1 MAKREDIYTA
11 QLKALGVYDPAFDP
25 LIRDLAK
32 AERRRTRVEKAWAK
46 TAPPGGKP
54 SFLDP
59 HWQIITQ
66 LDREILIYRETMG
79 LTPKSLRKLRGS
91 PEAPAPQDLIAERL
105 NTIVER
111 VGAYQLP
118 DASEFNTQE
127 GGAPHE

>member
-11 QLKALGVYDPAFDP
+11 QLKSLGVYDPAFDP

-66 LDREILIYRETMG
+66 LDREILIYREAMG

-91 PEAPAPQDLIAERL
+91 PEPPAPQDLIAERL
-105 NTIVER
+105 GAIAER

-118 DASEFNTQE
+118 DVSKFNTRE
-127 GGAPHE
+127 DGAPDE

>member
-32 AERRRTRVEKAWAK
+32 AERRRTRVEKAWPK

-59 HWQIITQ
+59 HWQIIQQ
-66 LDREILIYRETMG
+66 LDREILIYREAMG

-91 PEAPAPQDLIAERL
+91 PEPPAPQDLIAERL

-118 DASEFNTQE
+118 NVSEFNAQE

>member
-59 HWQIITQ
+59 HWQIIQQ
-66 LDREILIYRETMG
+66 LDREILIYREAMG

-91 PEAPAPQDLIAERL
+91 PEPPAPQDLIAERL

-118 DASEFNTQE
+118 NVSEFNAQE